1 MKVPE
6 QPRQFELWI
15 NGELTAPDSGR
26 YITRISPA
34 VEEYTEEKSVL
45 FSLGKRQPWW

>member
-15 NGELTAPDSGR
+15 NGELTAPVVNSEK
-26 YITRISPA
+26 IT
-34 VEEYTEEKSVL
+34 KL
-45 FSLGKRQPWW
+45 NNL

>member
-34 VEEYTEEKSVL
+34 HDSPVTRKSLSAAVNSEKN
-45 FSLGKRQPWW
+45 

>member
-15 NGELTAPDSGR
+15 NGELTTPDNGK

-34 VEEYTEEKSVL
+34 HDFLAKK
-45 FSLGKRQPWW
+45 GKK